1 MGGCFS
7 SQAPP
12 QHAASEEVKAA
23 AAYALPSPQPHV
35 RETAELNKVYQQ
47 QGMSLPLPVQAKSE
61 DGPGIENATPRDSNR
76 TVPSRQTSRKGERQS
91 GTFQNTPRRG
101 VSFAGNAEL
110 PGDSS
115 PDGRVSRSR
124 HNSGPKRSPSFV
136 GADLHN
142 IMDDQGMLHEGV
154 SRQLSSMSHYSV
166 RSESG
171 NVIIEPEQPKAPFE
185 LLGLIGRGG
194 FGNVYLGEWEGK
206 KVAIK
211 VMQGQCAEMLQP
223 EEQKWEARKERMAQM
238 EAVLMSAIHHPNIVN
253 TFKVTSHAGD
263 DVDADL
269 LLVERRILANAGVS
283 AKEDGIPSFEWHI
296 IMEFCDKGSLSRE
309 LASFKFHRPLNDRN
323 VGWDAWA
330 SLEVLKEIVQAL
342 MFLHEHQIIHGDLK
356 AANVLLA
363 SSDQDRRGWIGK
375 LSDFGLSRVMS
386 QDKAMITTR
395 TFGTVTHMPSE
406 LLARG
411 QLLPS
416 SDVYAFG
423 IVMWE
428 VFTGEKVFKQLS
440 DSAVVLAVV
449 TKKARPAFPS
459 DCPSRYRFLAE
470 RCWSDMHELR
480 PSLPRILKDLQA
492 LQDQLCPQGQD
503 SPLIPC
509 KVYPSRQNML
519 GQYIQYLASK
529 EEAAQKAKEK
539 AQAQAQAANNSDPN
553 LPGRRSALKSDKS
566 QKNLRITEA
575 RFGESSSPLVN
586 GTSTREGVKRGV
598 QDYGVQE
605 QALTSHK
612 SMHARIAGPPDDKD
626 EDDAEE
632 QDPPRS
638 MQGRRAKSMV
648 AKRQHSFHVSNV
660 PKAEQAQEE
669 EGDGSPSKS
678 CLGGMRA
685 KSQSF
690 ATRHS
695 KASTDT
701 EPESR
706 ANATNDLPPPLD
718 NNYIQDAQ
726 RVQASQTGLPGQM
739 PKRPGSE
746 QL

>member
-7 SQAPP
+7 STPPQAPP
-12 QHAASEEVKAA
+12 HHAAPPEVKAA
-23 AAYALPSPQPHV
+23 AAYAAPPQQSHV
-35 RETAELNKVYQQ
+35 KETAELNKVYQQ
-47 QGMSLPLPVQAKSE
+47 QGMSQPVPVQASKSE
-61 DGPGIENATPRDSNR
+61 CAPGIENAMPMENNR
-76 TVPSRQTSRKGERQS
+76 GFPSRQTSKKGERSS
-91 GTFQNTPRRG
+91 GTSQNTPRRG
-101 VSFAGNAEL
+101 VSFAGNSDF

-115 PDGRVSRSR
+115 PDARMSRSR
-124 HNSGPKRSPSFV
+124 RASAPKRSPSFV

-142 IMDDQGMLHEGV
+142 IMDEQGMLHEGV

-211 VMQGQCAEMLQP
+211 VMQGNCAEMLQP
-223 EEQKWEARKERMAQM
+223 EEQRWEARKERMAQM

-253 TFKVTSHAGD
+253 TWKD
-263 DVDADL
+263 
-269 LLVERRILANAGVS
+269 GV
-283 AKEDGIPSFEWHI
+283 PSFEWHI

-309 LASFKFHRPLNDRN
+309 LASFKFHRPLDDRN

-330 SLEVLKEIVQAL
+330 SLEVLKEVVHAL
-342 MFLHEHQIIHGDLK
+342 KFLHEHKIIHGDLK
-356 AANVLLA
+356 AANVLLS

-386 QDKAMITTR
+386 QDKGMITTR

-411 QLLPS
+411 HLLPS

-449 TKKARPAFPS
+449 TKKARPTFPS

-470 RCWSDMHELR
+470 SFLCKQASSC
-480 PSLPRILKDLQA
+480 PCALPL
-492 LQDQLCPQGQD
+492 PGQD

-539 AQAQAQAANNSDPN
+539 AQAQAQAANSSDPN
-553 LPGRRSALKSDKS
+553 LPARRSALKSGPS
-566 QKNLRITEA
+566 QKSLRINEA
-575 RFGESSSPLVN
+575 RFGDSNSNLIN

-605 QALTSHK
+605 QPLTSHK
-612 SMHARIAGPPDDKD
+612 SMHARIAGPPSDK
-626 EDDAEE
+626 EEEEEEEE
-632 QDPPRS
+632 QAPTGPRS
-638 MQGRRAKSMV
+638 LQRRAKSMV
-648 AKRQHSFHVSNV
+648 ARRQHSFHTANV
-660 PKAEQAQEE
+660 PKAERTQDEE
-669 EGDGSPSKS
+669 SESREGGKEESGPSRPN
-678 CLGGMRA
+678 LGGMRP

-690 ATRHS
+690 ATLHS
-695 KASTDT
+695 KGSTDT

-718 NNYIQDAQ
+718 NNYIHDAQ
-726 RVQASQTGLPGQM
+726 RVQAMSSQSGLPGQ
-739 PKRPGSE
+739 PPGSE
-746 QL
+746 QSLH